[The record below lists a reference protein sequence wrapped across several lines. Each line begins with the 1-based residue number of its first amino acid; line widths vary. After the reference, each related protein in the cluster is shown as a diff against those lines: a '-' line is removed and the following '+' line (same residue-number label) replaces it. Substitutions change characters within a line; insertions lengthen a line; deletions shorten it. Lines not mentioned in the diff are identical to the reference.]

1 MDLIDKMS
9 DQELDQFLNEKI
21 TKVFNNG
28 INSRFEE
35 FKKTSVIIGKE
46 KKL

>member
-1 MDLIDKMS
+1 MT
-9 DQELDQFLNEKI
+9 

-28 INSRFEE
+28 IKSRFEE
-35 FKKTSVIIGKE
+35 FKKTAAIIGKE